1 MTDRH
6 QAGAPLVYGLAFALI
21 VVTQPGAVAEPVD
34 LKQTMRFAA
43 EMARGGSWREAQ
55 FRWRIAQRQEPENA
69 RVLNNLAVASEALGR
84 FEEAAGL
91 YDRALARDG
100 EDSRIRANYRRFER
114 FWNQL
119 KEREN
124 EAGGTGSEPASEAPL
139 TRLEPRGNK
148 KKGKIERVTVALP
161 VPPRLEL
168 EGEEKVLVA
177 SFLADETELLDVNRE
192 LARFLRAEFRK
203 RTSLSVLDI
212 SPPPAVPEQTAE
224 DLLANAEF
232 WKHLHREYGA
242 DLIVSGLLT
251 YDREDASGFEERDII
266 SPTTG
271 QKVRRM
277 RFVEREQFLY
287 SLDIF
292 FIDGATGALRF
303 RERLQRKALFR
314 GSQNDPITA
323 FYELSESIAEDVLAV
338 VISRSRNDTRIIFKS

>member
-6 QAGAPLVYGLAFALI
+6 PTGAVLALGLAVALVLI
-21 VVTQPGAVAEPVD
+21 AQVGDAAADKKQLD
-34 LKQTMRFAA
+34 IKQTLRFAA

-55 FRWRIAQRQEPENA
+55 FRWQIAHKKEPDNA
-69 RVLNNLAVASEALGR
+69 RVLNNLAVASEALGQ
-84 FEEAAGL
+84 FEEAAGF
-91 YDRALARDG
+91 YDRALAQG
-100 EDSRIRANYRRFER
+100 GADSYILDNHRRFER
-114 FWNQL
+114 FWLKL

-124 EAGGTGSEPASEAPL
+124 DETESESARQPL
-139 TRLEPRGNK
+139 TTLADKNK

-161 VPPRLEL
+161 VPPRLKL
-168 EGEEKVLVA
+168 KGEETVLVA
-177 SFLADETELLDVNRE
+177 SFLTAETDLLDINRE
-192 LARFLRAEFRK
+192 LARFLRSEFRK
-203 RTSLSVLDI
+203 RTALSVLDV

-224 DLLANAEF
+224 DLLANREF

-251 YDREDASGFEERDII
+251 YDREDVSGFEETDVV
-266 SPTTG
+266 SPRTG

-292 FIDGATGALRF
+292 FIDGATGELLF
-303 RERLQRKALFR
+303 REQLQRKALFR
-314 GSQNDPITA
+314 GAQNDPITA

-338 VISRSRNDTRIIFKS
+338 VTTRSRKDTRVIFKS